1 MFKKILL
8 ASSWIS
14 LFALTD
20 SINSRDTFLDDNRI
34 MMYYLAFGLPEGF
47 NTKEYDKILPEFT
60 RKQKEVLKN
69 ICLEGKY
76 NPENGDS
83 KYVSPIWA
91 DELLETYGWN

>member
-8 ASSWIS
+8 ATSLIS

-20 SINSRDTFLDDNRI
+20 SISSRDTFLDDNRVS
-34 MMYYLAFGLPEGF
+34 MYYLWKMGLPKDFHTREWDNVGF
-47 NTKEYDKILPEFT
+47 SK
-60 RKQKEVLKN
+60 KQKEVLKN
-69 ICLEGKY
+69 ICLNGKY
-76 NPENGDS
+76 NPSNGDS

>member
-1 MFKKILL
+1 MLKKLILATSL
-8 ASSWIS
+8 IS

-20 SINSRDTFLDDNRI
+20 SISPKDTFLDDNRVS
-34 MMYYLAFGLPEGF
+34 MYYLDFGLPEGF

-60 RKQKEVLKN
+60 RKQKEITRT

-91 DELLETYGWN
+91 NELLETYGWN